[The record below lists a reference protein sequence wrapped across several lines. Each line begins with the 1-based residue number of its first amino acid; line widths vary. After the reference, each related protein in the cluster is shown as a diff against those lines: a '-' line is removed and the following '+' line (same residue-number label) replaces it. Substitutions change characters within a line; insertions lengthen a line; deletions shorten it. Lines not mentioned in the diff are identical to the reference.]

1 MLKNK
6 NIRNLYLGRL
16 ISSSGDNLYQVAII
30 WYLYNLTEN
39 TFYTGIGAALVMV
52 PKILNFIFGPII
64 EQLNKSKVLK
74 YSQFIQFL
82 LMSIIPIMIF
92 FDKENVFIILL
103 IMFLISFIENFEG
116 ISEMS
121 LVPIIVEKDNIGNFN
136 SLAST
141 SQEIVGI
148 VMKLLF
154 SLYVLKV
161 GITNVYTF
169 NAVTFLIASLFFSR
183 IKTKEQKS
191 KYKFV
196 YSDYRDQLFEGIKL
210 FFKTPLFAISIP
222 IIVAN
227 FSLGM
232 TNTLLP
238 QYSDMAGGKE
248 YYGKIILAMTI
259 GSIIGYAL
267 VGKILKY
274 RLGALMIIL
283 PLVSFIFWSSSI
295 LVNDEIIKLI
305 LFSLAFI
312 PFGMMNIVFITYI
325 QIATDESIISRV
337 ASILDSLLVSAMPI
351 GSLIAGFLPDLIGIN
366 ISMFISCFGLVIISF
381 GFLFNKNIRKLPS
394 INS

>member
-1 MLKNK
+1 M
-6 NIRNLYLGRL
+6 
-16 ISSSGDNLYQVAII
+16 
-30 WYLYNLTEN
+30 
-39 TFYTGIGAALVMV
+39 
-52 PKILNFIFGPII
+52 
-64 EQLNKSKVLK
+64 
-74 YSQFIQFL
+74 
-82 LMSIIPIMIF
+82 
-92 FDKENVFIILL
+92 
-103 IMFLISFIENFEG
+103 
-116 ISEMS
+116 
-121 LVPIIVEKDNIGNFN
+121 
-136 SLAST
+136 
-141 SQEIVGI
+141 
-148 VMKLLF
+148 
-154 SLYVLKV
+154 
-161 GITNVYTF
+161 
-169 NAVTFLIASLFFSR
+169 
-183 IKTKEQKS
+183 
-191 KYKFV
+191 
-196 YSDYRDQLFEGIKL
+196 

-337 ASILDSLLVSAMPI
+337 ASILDSLLVSTMPI

>member
-161 GITNVYTF
+161 GITNVYAF

-196 YSDYRDQLFEGIKL
+196 YSDYRDQLFEGIEL